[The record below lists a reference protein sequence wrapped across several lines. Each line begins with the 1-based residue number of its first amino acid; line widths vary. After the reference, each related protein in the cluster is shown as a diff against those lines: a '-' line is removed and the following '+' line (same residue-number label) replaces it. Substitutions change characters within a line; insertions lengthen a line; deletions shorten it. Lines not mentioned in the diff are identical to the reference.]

1 MRLGGLDVKVIDIA
15 KKRRI
20 YFEMKQ
26 QELQAS
32 ILIIIAGFF
41 ASVVILVFQ
50 ISFELGHLY
59 HYIVTFS
66 FLTYFSLHLYSNN
79 KLPKNREK
87 AKGILR

>member
-1 MRLGGLDVKVIDIA
+1 MKVIDIA
-15 KKRRI
+15 NRRRI

-32 ILIIIAGFF
+32 ILMTVAGFIV
-41 ASVVILVFQ
+41 AVAILVFQ

-66 FLTYFSLHLYSNN
+66 FLTYLSFHLYSNN
-79 KLPKNREK
+79 KLARKIERK
-87 AKGILR
+87 QKGY

>member
-1 MRLGGLDVKVIDIA
+1 MKVIDIA
-15 KKRRI
+15 NRRRI

-32 ILIIIAGFF
+32 ILMTVAGFIV
-41 ASVVILVFQ
+41 AVAILVFQ

-66 FLTYFSLHLYSNN
+66 FLTYLSLHLYSNN
-79 KLPKNREK
+79 KLARKIEK
-87 AKGILR
+87 QQGY